1 MVDLRKQVSVANHLV
16 ESRGMETMNE
26 HVRELKVI
34 VDQCKIKQVDAD
46 ALIHKQDLQ
55 MGELK
60 VEIEVA
66 RRRASVAE
74 NELLVLRKGNYQLE
88 L

>member
-1 MVDLRKQVSVANHLV
+1 MVDLRKHANHLV
-16 ESRGMETMNE
+16 GMETMNE

-46 ALIHKQDLQ
+46 ALIHNQDLQ

-66 RRRASVAE
+66 RRRASVSE

>member
-1 MVDLRKQVSVANHLV
+1 
-16 ESRGMETMNE
+16 
-26 HVRELKVI
+26 
-34 VDQCKIKQVDAD
+34 
-46 ALIHKQDLQ
+46 

>member
-1 MVDLRKQVSVANHLV
+1 
-16 ESRGMETMNE
+16 
-26 HVRELKVI
+26 
-34 VDQCKIKQVDAD
+34 
-46 ALIHKQDLQ
+46 

-66 RRRASVAE
+66 RRRASVSE